1 MKSPGVIGRPPT
13 LPPAIEDKLV
23 ETTKKAASMGF
34 GLSTRQLLIKTGKV
48 VKNLK
53 LKTPFK
59 KGIPGKDWYIGLQG
73 RHPELAL
80 KRPQKLSV
88 TRAKSMN
95 KQVTKEYF
103 DMLKGK
109 LDELNVQPEFIWN
122 CDETNIQLEHK
133 PRAVIGRKGSNVP
146 GRVASSKESVSIL
159 GCGNAMGRVMS
170 PMVIVKGKTKRSL
183 MGWKTEDA
191 PQNTKWAFQS
201 KSYMDKSLGVDWF
214 QNVFLQEC
222 GPQRPQLLIVDSHC
236 SHEPLDLLEL
246 ARKENITMLS
256 LPSHCTHYLQ
266 PWDRSMFS
274 PLKNKYNTVCSEFMA
289 ENVCHNISKLT
300 WPALFCKAWMS
311 AITAENMKSGFL
323 ATGIYPFN
331 PDIIPAEAYMTSNE
345 TVEKVAV
352 ETGLDESNEG
362 QTPVGVQHL
371 DNSQAD
377 IDNIAEI
384 VYSQTFDVVAEIH
397 LPPPDTLP
405 ESSVTLDFPVLVD
418 GDEQTLP
425 LPVIFQ
431 DEGLQENE
439 TPDLGNV
446 SLTEVTTEEL
456 PSDVWNSDLDA
467 IFLPQSS
474 KVAQVSRNKN
484 AGNSRILTSDEII
497 QAKKEKEVLKEQK
510 AKAAEERKIRAEER
524 KKIAAAKKQAKI
536 AKIATKK
543 EKE

>member
-1 MKSPGVIGRPPT
+1 MKSPGVIGRTPA
-13 LPPAIEDKLV
+13 LPPAIEEKLV

-34 GLSTRQLLIKTGKV
+34 GLSKKQLLIKTGKV

-88 TRAKSMN
+88 TRAKAMN
-95 KQVTKEYF
+95 REATKEYF
-103 DMLKGK
+103 DILKGK

-170 PMVIVKGKTKRSL
+170 PMVIVKGKTKTSL

-191 PQNTKWAFQS
+191 PRNTKWAFQS

-289 ENVCHNISKLT
+289 ENVCHNITKQT
-300 WPALFCKAWMS
+300 WPGLFCKAWTS
-311 AITAENMKSGFL
+311 AITAENMKSGFH

-331 PDIIPAEAYMTSNE
+331 PNIIPAEAYMTSPE
-345 TVEKVAV
+345 TVENAAV
-352 ETGLDESNEG
+352 ETVVDENNEG
-362 QTPVGVQHL
+362 QTPVEVQQL
-371 DNSQAD
+371 DNSQAAVD
-377 IDNIAEI
+377 SNVEI
-384 VYSQTFDVVAEIH
+384 IYSQTFDVVADIH
-397 LPPPDTLP
+397 LPPRGALP
-405 ESSVTLDFPVLVD
+405 ESNITLDFPVLVD
-418 GDEQTLP
+418 GNVQNLP
-425 LPVIFQ
+425 MPVVFQ

-446 SLTEVTTEEL
+446 SLTEVSSEEL
-456 PSDVWNSDLDA
+456 PSEVWNSDLDA
-467 IFLPQSS
+467 ILLPQSN
-474 KVAQVSRNKN
+474 KVAQVSKNKN
-484 AGNSRILTSDEII
+484 ASNSRILTSDEII

-510 AKAAEERKIRAEER
+510 AKAAEERKIRAAER
-524 KKIAAAKKQAKI
+524 KKNAPILVRFNVLI
-536 AKIATKK
+536 FI
-543 EKE
+543 